1 MVFGVES
8 LKKNGMLPV
17 IDSLHLSVFAQSLSA
32 NHSAHIS
39 ASGSL

>member
-8 LKKNGMLPV
+8 LKKNGTQPV

-32 NHSAHIS
+32 NHSAHVS
-39 ASGSL
+39 ATGSL

>member
-8 LKKNGMLPV
+8 PKKNGMQPA

-32 NHSAHIS
+32 NHFAHVN
-39 ASGSL
+39 ATGSL

>member
-8 LKKNGMLPV
+8 LKKNGTQPV

-32 NHSAHIS
+32 NQSAHIS